1 MPNLVDI
8 REYFDSS
15 PYALDD
21 ALLKTYV
28 TKDIVRE
35 ASAFIESLAFSF
47 GVAASQIAIP
57 TPDPIRRLALYFAYF
72 TTALRKA
79 SFSKGGDVDE
89 DSFALKYK
97 LYKDLFDELYKT
109 ISADTF
115 TNGVSAKKRK
125 FPATME
131 ILRN

>member
-1 MPNLVDI
+1 MSNENF

-15 PYALDD
+15 KYALDD

-28 TKDIVRE
+28 TRDIVKE
-35 ASAFIESLAFSF
+35 SSAFIESLALSL
-47 GVAASQIAIP
+47 GIYANQIVVP

-72 TTALRKA
+72 TTAARKA
-79 SFSKGGDVDE
+79 SFSKGGDVDD

-97 LYKDLFDELYKT
+97 LYKGLFDELYKT
-109 ISADTF
+109 ITADTF
-115 TNGVSAKKRK
+115 TNGASAKKRK
-125 FPATME
+125 FPATMG